1 MLVNAD
7 ADGMECWYVR
17 IDTAVVLGVVRNLG
31 PFTPDNL
38 AVGGDHTQLGDVDF
52 EDCSLGQDT
61 ELSVQGVLG
70 VLLDGEDGQLHGDG
84 HFRAEQSVSDPTELK
99 RRNKHTE

>member
-1 MLVNAD
+1 MSVYVNTN
-7 ADGMECWYVR
+7 GIECWYVR
-17 IDTAVVLGVVRNLG
+17 IDTSVVLGVVGNLG

-52 EDCSLGQDT
+52 EDRSLGQDT

-84 HFRAEQSVSDPTELK
+84 HFGARKSAQMRKEHK
-99 RRNKHTE
+99 